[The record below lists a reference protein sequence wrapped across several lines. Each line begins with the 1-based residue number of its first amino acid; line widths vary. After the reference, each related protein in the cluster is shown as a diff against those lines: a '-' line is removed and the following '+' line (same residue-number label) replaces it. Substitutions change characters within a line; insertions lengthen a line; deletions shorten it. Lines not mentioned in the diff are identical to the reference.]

1 MRQFHVL
8 PADATCG
15 SACLSSNAGFLWYN
29 DLTEIC
35 RLLKG
40 AVTALLRLQTAP
52 LWPAVRTTPTFS
64 CREQRLQN
72 VSCSQ
77 GLKFPA
83 METEAPKYQ
92 GDDMWSHQHTHK
104 PSAVT
109 YCALRSNKYWHRAR
123 HHTTF
128 NFNGRCKKQRRM
140 ANDMMEGV
148 YLVTNNS
155 SKVVVNS
162 LTERLGLCTE
172 STWRWRLSL
181 HNAILRS
188 LLKVHHLFVD

>member
-1 MRQFHVL
+1 MCQVYVS

-15 SACLSSNAGFLWYN
+15 SVCFPSNAGFLWYN
-29 DLTEIC
+29 DLIEIC
-35 RLLKG
+35 WLLKG
-40 AVTALLRLQTAP
+40 AVTALPWLQTAS

-92 GDDMWSHQHTHK
+92 GDDMWSHQYTHT

-109 YCALRSNKYWHRAR
+109 YCALRGKKNTDTGHDTTRHLTLTGDAR
-123 HHTTF
+123 NRDTWPTTWW
-128 NFNGRCKKQRRM
+128 K
-140 ANDMMEGV
+140 
-148 YLVTNNS
+148 
-155 SKVVVNS
+155 
-162 LTERLGLCTE
+162 GL
-172 STWRWRLSL
+172 
-181 HNAILRS
+181 I
-188 LLKVHHLFVD
+188 